1 MKKKQLISLT
11 ENQIHTIVKESL
23 NRILTEIFDWQKDGF
38 NPNYKDDS
46 YIGSEDNI
54 QFKDLGDKRGY
65 MVKSLNGNMNDFD
78 QIIALKGGG
87 LKNIKIKRYGN
98 GAELPE
104 LKKIVR
110 DLSQFCGAPLFQV
123 YHFLKTIR

>member
-38 NPNYKDDS
+38 NSNYKDDS

-78 QIIALKGGG
+78 
-87 LKNIKIKRYGN
+87 
-98 GAELPE
+98 
-104 LKKIVR
+104 
-110 DLSQFCGAPLFQV
+110 
-123 YHFLKTIR
+123 

>member
-23 NRILTEIFDWQKDGF
+23 NRILTEIFDQQKDGF

-54 QFKDLGDKRGY
+54 QFKDIGDKRGY
-65 MVKSLNGNMNDFD
+65 VVKSLNGNMNDFD
-78 QIIALKGGG
+78 QVIALKGGG
-87 LKNIKIKRYGN
+87 LENIKIKRYGN
-98 GAELPE
+98 GAELLE

-123 YHFLKTIR
+123 YHFLKTMR